1 MPVAFA
7 FSAGTFLYVSITHI
21 VPEIGSNLKAWH
33 LIFMVI
39 GIMLPYFLFIDADH
53 AGQLR
58 NCFVFCL
65 FYRNNSDSMPKV
77 QKCKSQ
83 RVSLHPIIE
92 FGSPLI
98 QPVMQ
103 YRRQGR

>member
-53 AGQLR
+53 AG
-58 NCFVFCL
+58 
-65 FYRNNSDSMPKV
+65 D
-77 QKCKSQ
+77 
-83 RVSLHPIIE
+83 
-92 FGSPLI
+92 
-98 QPVMQ
+98 
-103 YRRQGR
+103 